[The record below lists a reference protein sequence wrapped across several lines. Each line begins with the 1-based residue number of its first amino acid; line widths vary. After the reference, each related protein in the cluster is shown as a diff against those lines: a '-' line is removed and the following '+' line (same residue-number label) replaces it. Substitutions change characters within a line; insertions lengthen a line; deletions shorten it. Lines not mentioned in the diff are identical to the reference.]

1 MTSTSSLP
9 FPHPTLTPIIGKP
22 DAATLK
28 LLRKEVYANT
38 KSVPSTAGGGLNG
51 HLGIAMPAGAYTI
64 RAGQPFVKPAHPG
77 PLPVYAAGD
86 TNALITATNRTYNT
100 TLSDFNTFIKVPQE
114 VKQQILTAVD
124 KIFLQDLEDDV
135 FGFADVSI
143 IDMFAHLTTTYGTL
157 EASDL
162 ETNRN
167 KLATQWNPDS
177 AFENFWLRI
186 RNIRAVANAG
196 AAPIPDGATIEL
208 SLTSLRQAGVYDH
221 AITAWEDKPIAEQTW
236 ANFQTHF
243 THHEKTRLKRLTA
256 QAAGFH
262 GANKITP
269 VTPDSDASET
279 PTPALAAAIKQADTK
294 YNYTCQEINL
304 YYCWTHGLSK
314 NKAHTSIS
322 CTHPQEGHK
331 KEATLENRL
340 GGVNKISFGRSGK
353 QRRLDI

>member
-64 RAGQPFVKPAHPG
+64 RAGQAFVDPAHPG
-77 PLPVYAAGD
+77 PLPVHAVGA
-86 TNALITATNRTYNT
+86 TSALITATNRTYDS
-100 TLSDFNTFIKVPQE
+100 TLEDFNTFIKVRQE

-143 IDMFAHLTTTYGTL
+143 IEMFHHLTTTYGTL

-162 ETNRN
+162 ESNRN
-167 KLATQWNPDS
+167 KLAIQWNPDA
-177 AFENFWLRI
+177 AFETFWLRI
-186 RNIRAVANAG
+186 KNIRAVATAG

-208 SLTSLRQAGVYDH
+208 SLTALRKAGVYDH

-236 ANFQTHF
+236 AIFQTHF
-243 THHEKTRLKRLTA
+243 THH
-256 QAAGFH
+256 
-262 GANKITP
+262 
-269 VTPDSDASET
+269 D
-279 PTPALAAAIKQADTK
+279 
-294 YNYTCQEINL
+294 
-304 YYCWTHGLSK
+304 
-314 NKAHTSIS
+314 
-322 CTHPQEGHK
+322 
-331 KEATLENRL
+331 
-340 GGVNKISFGRSGK
+340 
-353 QRRLDI
+353 

>member
-64 RAGQPFVKPAHPG
+64 RAGQAFVDPAHPG
-77 PLPVYAAGD
+77 PLPVHAVGA
-86 TNALITATNRTYNT
+86 TSALITATNRTYDS
-100 TLSDFNTFIKVPQE
+100 TLEDFNTFIKVRQE

-143 IDMFAHLTTTYGTL
+143 IEMFHHLTTTYGTL

-162 ETNRN
+162 ESNRN
-167 KLATQWNPDS
+167 KLAIQWNPDA
-177 AFENFWLRI
+177 AFETFWLRI
-186 RNIRAVANAG
+186 KNIRAVATAG

-208 SLTSLRQAGVYDH
+208 SLTALRKAGVYDH

-236 ANFQTHF
+236 AIFQTHF
-243 THHEKTRLKRLTA
+243 THHEKTRIKRLTA

-262 GANKITP
+262 GANNSTQ
-269 VTPDSDASET
+269 VTPDASEQ
-279 PTPALAAAIKQADTK
+279 PNPALAAAIKQADTK
-294 YNYTCQEINL
+294 FNYTCQEINL

-314 NKAHTSIS
+314 NKAHTSES
-322 CTHPQEGHK
+322 CTNPQEGHK

-353 QRRLDI
+353 QRRLDL

>member
-1 MTSTSSLP
+1 MAAAPYQIQTGALFIAP
-9 FPHPTLTPIIGKP
+9 PHPGAQPIHIATAT
-22 DAATLK
+22 AA
-28 LLRKEVYANT
+28 
-38 KSVPSTAGGGLNG
+38 
-51 HLGIAMPAGAYTI
+51 
-64 RAGQPFVKPAHPG
+64 Q
-77 PLPVYAAGD
+77 
-86 TNALITATNRTYNT
+86 ITAANRAYDQDILEFT
-100 TLSDFNTFIKVPQE
+100 TCQAVKES
-114 VKQQILTAVD
+114 VKQQVLNAVAN
-124 KIFLQDLEDDV
+124 IYLQDLEDDV
-135 FGFADVSI
+135 YSYAEVTVI
-143 IDMFAHLTTTYGTL
+143 QHLRTTYGNIT
-157 EASDL
+157 DNNL

-167 KLATQWNPDS
+167 KLAIQWNPDS

-186 RNIRAVANAG
+186 LNIRAAANAA

-221 AITAWEDKPIAEQTW
+221 AITAWEDKPIAQQTW

-269 VTPDSDASET
+269 VTPDPDASET
-279 PTPALAAAIKQADTK
+279 TTPALAAAIKQADTK

-314 NKAHTSIS
+314 HKAHTSIS